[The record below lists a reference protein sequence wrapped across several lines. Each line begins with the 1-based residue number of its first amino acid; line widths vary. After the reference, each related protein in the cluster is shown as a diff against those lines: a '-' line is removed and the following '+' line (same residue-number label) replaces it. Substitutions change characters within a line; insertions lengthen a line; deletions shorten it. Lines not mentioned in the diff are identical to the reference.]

1 MKRIESVQNQ
11 KVKQWRKLH
20 TKKERETTN
29 TFLIEGLHLVEEAL
43 KDKSVIKELIISEE
57 TSIPTHWNVDDL
69 SITYVTNEIM
79 KAISETESP
88 QGAAAVCA
96 QSEQQEIVSWKK
108 AVLIDAIQDPGNLG
122 TIIRT
127 ADAAGIDGII
137 LGDGTVDPYNSKVI
151 RSSQG
156 SIFHI
161 PIIKRKLDQA
171 ISELKDQDV
180 AIYGTSLQNGVDYRK
195 AEIKESF
202 ALLIGNEGSGVNEN
216 WLKLTNQNLYIP
228 IYGKAESLN
237 AGIAAGILLY
247 HCLGNK

>member
-1 MKRIESVQNQ
+1 LKRIESVQNQ

-29 TFLIEGLHLVEEAL
+29 AFLIEGLHLVEEAL

-57 TSIPTHWNVDDL
+57 TSLPSHWNVDDL
-69 SITYVTNEIM
+69 SITYVTKEIM

-96 QSEQQEIVSWKK
+96 QSEQQEIVLWKK
-108 AVLIDAIQDPGNLG
+108 VVLIDAIQDPGNLG

-127 ADAAGIDGII
+127 ADAAGMDGVI
-137 LGDGTVDPYNSKVI
+137 LGDGTVDVYNSKVI

-161 PIIKRKLDQA
+161 PIVKRKLNEA
-171 ISELKDQDV
+171 ISELQQYKV
-180 AIYGTSLQNGVDYRK
+180 SIYGTSLQNGVDYRK
-195 AEIKESF
+195 TEAADSF
-202 ALLIGNEGSGVNEN
+202 ALLIGNEGSGVTKE
-216 WLKLTNQNLYIP
+216 LLMLTDQNLYIP